1 MTWTVIWSKKAEK
14 QIDTLPKEVVIRILK
29 KTDDIQVE
37 PFAYLER
44 LSNSPLYKFR
54 VGNYRI
60 IVDVINDKLILHFV
74 LVKKRSRIYD

>member
-1 MTWTVIWSKKAEK
+1 MTWTVIWSKRAEK
-14 QIDTLPKEVVIRILK
+14 QLDTLPKEVVIRILK
-29 KTDDIQVE
+29 KTDDIQAE

-74 LVKKRSRIYD
+74 LVKKRSRVYD

>member
-1 MTWTVIWSKKAEK
+1 MTWTVIWSKRAEK
-14 QIDTLPKEVVIRILK
+14 QLDTLPKEVIIQILK

-37 PFAYLER
+37 PFAYIER

-74 LVKKRSRIYD
+74 LVKKRSRVYD

>member
-1 MTWTVIWSKKAEK
+1 MTWTVIWSKRAEK
-14 QIDTLPKEVVIRILK
+14 QLDTLPKEVVIRILK

-44 LSNSPLYKFR
+44 LSNSSLYKFR
-54 VGNYRI
+54 VRNYRI

-74 LVKKRSRIYD
+74 LVKKRSRVYD